1 MTIVHFRQFLKQ
13 RFDYGCFDYELPH
26 GTNPSSITKY
36 AGKGGLITDA
46 HWCDLWIWTR
56 INRWLLRGNTYG
68 CIATNKIPQWHLDAN
83 DIGILDAYQS
93 ASYGSSVTGGG
104 GKFWDIPISDFCG
117 NRWEFTDG
125 LRLNGGAIYT
135 AGKLVNPFAAASD
148 GYSHASFTNTGL
160 SVSGCTSGQ
169 SAASYRAEAALKL
182 HGIPAS
188 TTTAGAGGFD
198 GQGFWFILTSER
210 IAVRGGGSA
219 GAQSPGALGLA
230 DAPSS
235 IDWAVGAR
243 AVLVP

>member
-1 MTIVHFRQFLKQ
+1 MTIAHFRQYLKQ
-13 RFDYGCFDYELPH
+13 RFSYGCFDYELPN
-26 GTNPSSITKY
+26 GTNPNTITKY

-46 HWCDLWIWTR
+46 HWFDLWIWTR

-68 CIATNKIPQWHLDAN
+68 YSATNKIPQWHLDAN
-83 DIGILDAYQS
+83 DIGILDAYQN
-93 ASYGSSVTGGG
+93 ASYGTSVTGGG